1 MVEKI
6 FVTAQSL
13 LSDSFRL
20 GLKIMDDGFHREP
33 GFEFMERRRCVR

>member
-1 MVEKI
+1 MVDKI

-20 GLKIMDDGFHREP
+20 GLKIMADGFHP
-33 GFEFMERRRCVR
+33 DHIISI